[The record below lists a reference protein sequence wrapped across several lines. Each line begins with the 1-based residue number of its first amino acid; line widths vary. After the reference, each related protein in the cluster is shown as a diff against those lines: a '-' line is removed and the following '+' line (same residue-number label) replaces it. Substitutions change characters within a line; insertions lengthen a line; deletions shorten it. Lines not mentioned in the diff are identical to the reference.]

1 MENCNDSGRIMDIRS
16 LSKKI
21 TIKKNS
27 FVMVVLM
34 LFSINTYSQNSTLEA
49 CSTYLKENGQSPKE
63 YVVSKFEHYDYVF
76 LGEYHRNKQ
85 DIDLVISLIPDLYE
99 NGIKNIAYEFYEYTN
114 NQSMLDSLLTAKE
127 WNEEFLYHRLSK
139 GSGIIWGYSE
149 YLNIFEK
156 VWEFNQT
163 LSADQPKFRIVLLGA
178 EFNPCN
184 EDPFGGIEPDAFM
197 ADVVEKEIISK
208 NEKALVYCG
217 IHHAFTTYK
226 QPTYDFEQAK
236 LIGLYNE
243 RLGNIIHEKYPK
255 KTFTI
260 FLHAP
265 WTSNKGWDEQSVK
278 PVNGVI
284 DSAMSVL
291 NNTPMGFDVKNT
303 IIGKLKATNTYYAFG
318 YDDFKLED
326 FCDGYIFQLPYKKV
340 KFVSV
345 APNFYDEYNFNK
357 LKEFMKCRGFEE
369 EVIEMITKETV
380 VENLTE
386 TSESHYG
393 DLMKE

>member
-1 MENCNDSGRIMDIRS
+1 MKNFM
-16 LSKKI
+16 SKK
-21 TIKKNS
+21 S
-27 FVMVVLM
+27 FFVIVVLM
-34 LFSINTYSQNSTLEA
+34 LFSITTYSQNSMIET

-63 YVVSKFEHYDYVF
+63 YVISKFAQYDYVF

-85 DIDLVISLIPDLYE
+85 DVDLVIDLIPDLYE
-99 NGIKNIAYEFYEYTN
+99 TGIRNIAYEFYEHTS
-114 NQSMLDSLLTAKE
+114 QSIVDSLLTAKE
-127 WNEEFLYHRLSK
+127 WNEELLYHKLSK
-139 GSGIIWGYSE
+139 GAGVTWGYSE

-163 LSADQPKFRIVLLGA
+163 LSADQPKFRIVLLGG

-184 EDPFGGIEPDAFM
+184 EDPFGGSDPDVFM

-208 NEKALVYCG
+208 KEKALVYCG
-217 IHHAFTTYK
+217 IHHAFTTYM
-226 QPTYDFEQAK
+226 QPIYDFEQGK
-236 LIGLYNE
+236 FIRFNTT
-243 RLGNIIHEKYPK
+243 RLGNVIHKKYPE

-265 WTSNKGWDEQSVK
+265 WVSHKGWEEQKVK

-284 DSAMSVL
+284 DSVMLVL

-345 APNFYDEYNFNK
+345 APNFYDEYNLNK
-357 LKEFMKCRGFEE
+357 LKEFMKCRGFAEE
-369 EVIEMITKETV
+369 QLQMITKEIIIK
-380 VENLTE
+380 ELTDTPE
-386 TSESHYG
+386 AHYK